1 MVGVSLN
8 PSVGGTAFWPCS
20 LNHASTSLICSRQQ
34 MGQALCGHG
43 GVLVVLVSKKW
54 SGCLLRF
61 FAVVVVVLV
70 VVGSPHGRS
79 GHGPVVHAR
88 HC

>member
-1 MVGVSLN
+1 
-8 PSVGGTAFWPCS
+8 
-20 LNHASTSLICSRQQ
+20 